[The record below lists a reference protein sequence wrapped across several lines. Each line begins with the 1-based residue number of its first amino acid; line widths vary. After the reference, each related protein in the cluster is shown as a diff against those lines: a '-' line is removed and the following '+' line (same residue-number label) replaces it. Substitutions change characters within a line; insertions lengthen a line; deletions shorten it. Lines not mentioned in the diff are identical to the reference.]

1 MFFWHPTHP
10 KYLEFRKKR
19 NSKIF
24 LTPHTSKILRVRK
37 KRTLRFFLWTH
48 NTANTSKI
56 LRIPEKKRNSK
67 MFFLTP
73 NTSKNLRVPEKK
85 GTLIFFLAPNTS
97 KTLRIPEKTNKKF
110 SWVVSNI
117 KKKCNSRSFFCSKF
131 QILRVLEPWLIPNTS
146 KFLVSKERRSKLF
159 KWNPSFGNW
168 LNKTLRHKR
177 KHSKNRF
184 PKRIDMTI
192 HCFEKQF
199 FVSILLY
206 FLIWINTCRASVSHI
221 SIHIYKYI

>member
-1 MFFWHPTHP
+1 
-10 KYLEFRKKR
+10 
-19 NSKIF
+19 
-24 LTPHTSKILRVRK
+24 
-37 KRTLRFFLWTH
+37 
-48 NTANTSKI
+48 
-56 LRIPEKKRNSK
+56 

-85 GTLIFFLAPNTS
+85 GTLIFFFGTQHIQNSQNSGKNEQKVFLS
-97 KTLRIPEKTNKKF
+97 CIQHQ
-110 SWVVSNI
+110 
-117 KKKCNSRSFFCSKF
+117 KKCNSRSFFCSKF

-146 KFLVSKERRSKLF
+146 TFLVSKERRSKLF